1 MEQVPHFKR
10 NKIFIGIEGARLREE
25 QDQVRLHR
33 RREPDAHRLP
43 AERERL
49 K

>member
-25 QDQVRLHR
+25 QEQVRLTGAESLMLTDCR
-33 RREPDAHRLP
+33 RKGSA
-43 AERERL
+43 
-49 K
+49 